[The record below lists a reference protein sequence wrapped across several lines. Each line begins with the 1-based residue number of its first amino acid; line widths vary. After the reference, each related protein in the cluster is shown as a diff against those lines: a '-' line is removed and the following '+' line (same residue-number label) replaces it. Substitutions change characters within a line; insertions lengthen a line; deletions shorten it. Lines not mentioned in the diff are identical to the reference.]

1 MRGNDG
7 GESHLQSHYQ
17 EQPMGGGRCRLVV
30 EVVLSGRH
38 TAGRAAVNLPAHP
51 GRAPAT
57 YLRAHIPM
65 RSRIDTPPA
74 CSIPRQRQQA
84 RTTRR
89 TARADVVVR
98 RQGQMWRRSLP
109 RCTRQ
114 LGRGGPA
121 RCLRNSG
128 RLLELAAL
136 GSQRLRP
143 NRRKRPKRAA
153 RGVRT
158 EGTEGV
164 L

>member
-7 GESHLQSHYQ
+7 GESHLQSHHQ

-98 RQGQMWRRSLP
+98 RQGQMYNEPALASHGIYFTLTATP
-109 RCTRQ
+109 PVYG
-114 LGRGGPA
+114 LFPYGPLHVTSSMRA
-121 RCLRNSG
+121 LR
-128 RLLELAAL
+128 
-136 GSQRLRP
+136 
-143 NRRKRPKRAA
+143 
-153 RGVRT
+153 V
-158 EGTEGV
+158 V
-164 L
+164 